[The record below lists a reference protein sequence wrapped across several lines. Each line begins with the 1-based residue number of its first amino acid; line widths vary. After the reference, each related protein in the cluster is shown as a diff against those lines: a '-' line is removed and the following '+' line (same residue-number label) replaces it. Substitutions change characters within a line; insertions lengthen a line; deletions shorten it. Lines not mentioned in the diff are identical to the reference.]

1 MNCAVR
7 RSQCEPILDEWAK
20 YWYLLGMKLST
31 KGRYSLETMVYL
43 ATCRGNCSIRSIS
56 EATGISSGYLEQLM
70 IPLKK
75 HSLVESERGVQGGYR
90 IARKDITCGE
100 VLSASEGHF
109 TPTPCE
115 DCLQSDS
122 CKTHQ
127 IWSMLKD
134 TVSDYSN
141 EILIED
147 LASHLIESES
157 GGGI

>member
-1 MNCAVR
+1 MAN
-7 RSQCEPILDEWAK
+7 LDVCAK
-20 YWYLLGMKLST
+20 YWYLYHMKLST

-43 ATCRGNCSIRSIS
+43 STCRGNCSIRSIS

-75 HSLVESERGVQGGYR
+75 FNLVESERGVQGGYR

-100 VLSASEGHF
+100 VLSASEGIF
-109 TPTPCE
+109 TPTPCA
-115 DCLQSDS
+115 DCEQNDA

-127 IWSMLKD
+127 IWLMLQD
-134 TVSDYSN
+134 AVSEFADQV
-141 EILIED
+141 LIED
-147 LASHLIESES
+147 LASQLVESEA